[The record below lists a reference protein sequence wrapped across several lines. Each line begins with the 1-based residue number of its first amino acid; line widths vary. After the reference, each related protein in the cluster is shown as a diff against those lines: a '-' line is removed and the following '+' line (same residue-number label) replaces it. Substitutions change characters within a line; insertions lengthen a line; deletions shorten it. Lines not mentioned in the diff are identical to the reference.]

1 MNNEIEYL
9 QEKLHENQL
18 LREALARIEKTG
30 KVNNDEEK
38 KAMAEVMERLGSNNL
53 PSTKD
58 KSNIKTLSRRA
69 TEAEFNRARQLQSV
83 RMGDKVYIPCMQ
95 HGKEIKIAF
104 PNFLLR
110 SPLFAV
116 GDNNEHHLSYTRIRT
131 MGDASITIKGPGL
144 IEYDRQ
150 VLAVLLQLASQ
161 HPLEDSSSPDENW
174 RQISLHQLTKLLK
187 VSNGVRVYGAI
198 LRSLGRIQRC
208 ELMLSVGKV
217 KLNPMH
223 LVQLQI
229 PEEGDKQVVHFRVL
243 TEVAELYGAD
253 RWTWIPE
260 SFFSYAKGFTGWLSA
275 FYLTHSDE
283 YPIDLPIL
291 LELTGAKCSLSEF
304 RRKLKISLDKLSQPS
319 VPEELR
325 VKTWEINEK
334 GKVIVKM
341 CCWVDKKEEKSS
353 SKTDSNLQHE

>member
-174 RQISLHQLTKLLK
+174 QRVSLHQLTKLLK
-187 VSNGVRVYGAI
+187 VSNGVRVYNAI
-198 LRSLGRIQRC
+198 LRSLSRIQRC
-208 ELMLSVGKV
+208 ELMLSIGKV
-217 KLNPMH
+217 KLNPIH
-223 LVQLQI
+223 LVHLQI

-243 TEVAELYGAD
+243 TEVAELYGAN

-291 LELTGAKCSLSEF
+291 LELTGAKCSLAEF

-325 VKTWEINEK
+325 VKTWEINEE
-334 GKVIVKM
+334 GKVIVNM
-341 CCWVDKKEEKSS
+341 CCWINKKEKSS
-353 SKTDSNLQHE
+353 LETGSNLQHE

>member
-1 MNNEIEYL
+1 MNNQIDSV
-9 QEKLHENQL
+9 QEKLHENYL
-18 LREALARIEKTG
+18 LREALARIKKTG
-30 KVNNDEEK
+30 KINNDEES
-38 KAMAEVMERLGSNNL
+38 KAMIEVMERLGSNNL
-53 PSTKD
+53 TSATE
-58 KSNIKTLSRRA
+58 KSNIKNLSKRA
-69 TEAEFNRARQLQSV
+69 TESELNRVRQLQSV
-83 RMGDKVYIPCMQ
+83 RMRDEIYIPSMER
-95 HGKEIKIAF
+95 GKEIKIAF

-110 SPLFAV
+110 SPLFAI

-131 MGDASITIKGPGL
+131 MGDASITIKGPSL

-150 VLAVLLQLASQ
+150 VLAVLLQLSSQ
-161 HPLEDSSSPDENW
+161 HPLEDCSSPDENW

-187 VSNGVRVYGAI
+187 VSNGVRVYSAI
-198 LRSLGRIQRC
+198 LRSLSRIQRC
-208 ELMLSVGKV
+208 ELMLSIGKV